1 MRKWE
6 TEFKHKIHSDRA
18 RLPRPAGDSRRPA
31 QPSPKVQINTQES
44 NYSLRY
50 FLREYG
56 LMQYY
61 RVLAI

>member
-6 TEFKHKIHSDRA
+6 TELRQKIHSDRA
-18 RLPRPAGDSRRPA
+18 RLPRPAGDSRRPP
-31 QPSPKVQINTQES
+31 QPSPNEQSNNKES

-61 RVLAI
+61 RVLAT